1 MIETEQEHER
11 KELVW
16 IGSSQEDLKDFP
28 PKVKSEIGYALYVAQ
43 KGDTHPKAKPLKGF
57 TGVMEIR
64 YTYNTNT
71 YRSIYTTK
79 INEKIYVLH
88 AFQKK
93 SKKGIQ
99 TPKKEIDL
107 IKRRLKFAQDLAKG
121 E

>member
-1 MIETEQEHER
+1 M
-11 KELVW
+11 
-16 IGSSQEDLKDFP
+16 
-28 PKVKSEIGYALYVAQ
+28 GYALYVAQ
-43 KGDTHPKAKPLKGF
+43 KGDKHPKAKPLKGF

-64 YTYNTNT
+64 SSYSTNT

-79 INEKIYVLH
+79 INEKIYILH

-99 TPKKEIDL
+99 TPRNEIDL
-107 IKRRLKFAQDLAKG
+107 IKRQLKIAEELANG